1 MSERLRLSG
10 LSMRYRVLFVF
21 FIVTILPFLLV
32 GYIAWSKAEKTIR
45 STNLDAVVLTGKN
58 LNYYFQYVQHEQ
70 DKLMASDE
78 MQALMSR
85 LGRPGQDDIAFANE
99 LLSYVDSVNYANR
112 LFELRV
118 LPLDPADA
126 PTYMRSVYGQLNV
139 ASQPWFADIVTGG
152 RSRWKLFEPSEMP
165 GAIPEPTFSSVKRLH
180 SLKTYEA
187 LGVVVMDIRPAILAD
202 FIDPVK
208 QFPNQTLMLVG
219 KDGRIVYTTSGDYAE
234 KLEPELVLAIS
245 RSGSSDTVK
254 HEGRNSLV
262 NVAPLLGD
270 ELKLVSVTPVADLGN
285 PVAVLNRLNYTF
297 LLFYFLLSITL
308 AGYIT
313 VKYSNPVTAL
323 TRQMKGIVRSG
334 FDESAIVES
343 RFADRRDEIGWLYR
357 GMYNMIREIKSLL
370 AETKAFEKRKKQLEF
385 EVLNYQIN
393 PHFLY
398 NTLDTIRWKAEAGE
412 TKEVGEMASS
422 LATLFRLT
430 LNRGQEMTTVR
441 REMELLRSYLNIEK
455 ARQGG
460 PVYVTFS
467 VEEELMDLPLMRLI
481 LQPLLENAIR
491 HGVADK
497 GEDGIILVQGA
508 REDGMIVFRITDNGP
523 GMPDD
528 VRRSLLEA
536 GASAPAGRD
545 GGLGLRNVHERLR
558 LYFGE
563 PYGLEVDS
571 EQGRGTTVVL
581 LHPVLNI
588 DRAETEA

>member
-10 LSMRYRVLFVF
+10 LSMRYRVLFIF

-85 LGRPGQDDIAFANE
+85 LGRPGLDDIAFANE

-118 LPLDPADA
+118 LPLDPAAA

-139 ASQPWFADIVTGG
+139 ANQPWFADIVAGG
-152 RSRWKLFEPSEMP
+152 RSNWKLFEPSEMP
-165 GAIPEPTFSSVKRLH
+165 GAIPEQTFSSVKRLH

-202 FIDPVK
+202 FIDPFK

-219 KDGRIVYTTSGDYAE
+219 KDGRIVYTTAGDYAE

-245 RSGSSDTVK
+245 RSAASDTVK
-254 HEGRNSLV
+254 HGGRNSLV

-270 ELKLVSVTPVADLGN
+270 ELKLVSVTPLADLGN

-323 TRQMKGIVRSG
+323 TRQMKGVVRSG

-343 RFADRRDEIGWLYR
+343 RFAGRRDEIGWLYR

-430 LNRGQEMTTVR
+430 LNRGREMTTVR

-497 GEDGIILVQGA
+497 GEDGMILVQGA
-508 REDGMIVFRITDNGP
+508 REDGKIVFRITDNGP

-581 LHPVLNI
+581 LHPVLTI